1 MGFLFSPAIDIR
13 LTDRNDFSKII
24 GLNKLLPATTD
35 KIKINICTKPANNY
49 FETETATIKT
59 PSKWTHTFASATSP
73 HGRLPLQRAGKVMLG
88 VVIGEG
94 AGTLGRHVVR
104 QGWPGTAVLDG
115 VTGWDWQIQ
124 GGCRVLVISVPQ
136 VVVVGP
142 LADAGD
148 LGIGR
153 SRRVQLSERRQADQS
168 RGVVLRSFSEPAH
181 RDLNGSRRMYKM
193 ATWRL
198 ATRVIDDS
206 GRRWW
211 VVSSAV
217 GPAVRATTTAT
228 TRDGSTVLKSNP
240 KGYSQSTKRSRKFFK

>member
-1 MGFLFSPAIDIR
+1 M
-13 LTDRNDFSKII
+13 
-24 GLNKLLPATTD
+24 
-35 KIKINICTKPANNY
+35 
-49 FETETATIKT
+49 
-59 PSKWTHTFASATSP
+59 
-73 HGRLPLQRAGKVMLG
+73 
-88 VVIGEG
+88 
-94 AGTLGRHVVR
+94 
-104 QGWPGTAVLDG
+104 
-115 VTGWDWQIQ
+115 
-124 GGCRVLVISVPQ
+124 PQ

-142 LADAGD
+142 LADTGD

-153 SRRVQLSERRQADQS
+153 SRRVQLSERRQTDQS

-198 ATRVIDDS
+198 ATGVIDDS

-228 TRDGSTVLKSNP
+228 TRDGPTVLKSKT
-240 KGYSQSTKRSRKFFK
+240 KGLHNQQKEAVSFSSSNTHTEIDCNSSTLLLSRSGVTTLKRTSRFSFSQSSVRFQFFVLSTY